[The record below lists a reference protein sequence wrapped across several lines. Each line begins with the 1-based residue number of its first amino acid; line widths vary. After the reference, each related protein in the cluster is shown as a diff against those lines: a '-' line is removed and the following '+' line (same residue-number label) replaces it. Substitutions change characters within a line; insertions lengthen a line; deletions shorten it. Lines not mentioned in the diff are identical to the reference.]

1 MKEYEEEC
9 KKKEYEE
16 ECKKERLEVL
26 GLEINEKEI
35 KEYSE
40 LYLNDKKIDFNLNI
54 YLIKMENII

>member
-1 MKEYEEEC
+1 M
-9 KKKEYEE
+9 KEYEE

>member
-1 MKEYEEEC
+1 M
-9 KKKEYEE
+9 KEYEE

-26 GLEINEKEI
+26 VLEINEKEI